1 MESQMRLPIEY
12 SEIVAAGVAALRA
25 VSTEVRAAATRQP
38 DAPELW
44 LVVRDLEGLAGRLA
58 DLDEQEWL
66 DGFGATFVTGQDL
79 GVLDEL
85 LKKGVPLE
93 GASVVSL
100 TSQQAA
106 SLTRLREFLQQYRD
120 RSYDSAE
127 PAA

>member
-1 MESQMRLPIEY
+1 M
-12 SEIVAAGVAALRA
+12 ATLRSI
-25 VSTEVRAAATRQP
+25 STEVRAAATKRS

-58 DLDEQEWL
+58 DLDGREWL

-85 LKKGVPLE
+85 LTKDVALQR
-93 GASVVSL
+93 ASVVSL
-100 TSQQAA
+100 TSQQAT
-106 SLTRLREFLQQYRD
+106 SLTRLREFLQRHRD
-120 RSYDSAE
+120 GTYDSAE

>member
-1 MESQMRLPIEY
+1 MRLPSNY
-12 SEIVAAGVAALRA
+12 PEIVAAGVATLRSI
-25 VSTEVRAAATRQP
+25 STEVRAAATKRS

-58 DLDEQEWL
+58 DLDGREWL

-85 LKKGVPLE
+85 LTKDVALQR
-93 GASVVSL
+93 ASVVSL
-100 TSQQAA
+100 TSQQAT
-106 SLTRLREFLQQYRD
+106 SLTRLREFLQRHRD
-120 RSYDSAE
+120 GTYDSAE